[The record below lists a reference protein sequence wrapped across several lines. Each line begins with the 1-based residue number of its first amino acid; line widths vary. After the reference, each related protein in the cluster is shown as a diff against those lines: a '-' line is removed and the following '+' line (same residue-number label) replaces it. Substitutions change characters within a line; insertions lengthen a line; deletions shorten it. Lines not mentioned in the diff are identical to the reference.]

1 MNVSPVSFKS
11 LLCFTIND
19 KKPKGELPTLIKTAF
34 SYNRD
39 LKGYKLVEKPLYEET
54 IDGTVHNAHAN
65 LCEDLDKKYAQLLPK
80 GSKQVFL
87 TPVNVYVNPTKTEKR
102 YYLTAAT
109 NDDEQ
114 KILYSSFANSRDF
127 FVAKFRDKSI

>member
-11 LLCFTIND
+11 LFCFTIND
-19 KKPKGELPTLIKTAF
+19 KRPKGELPLMIKTAF
-34 SYNRD
+34 SYNKE
-39 LKGYKLVEKPLYEET
+39 LKGYKLVEKPLYDEK

-65 LCEDLDKKYAQLLPK
+65 MCDELDKKYASLLPK

-87 TPVNVYVNPTKTEKR
+87 TPVDVFETPTKEVRR

-109 NDDEQ
+109 NEDEN

>member
-1 MNVSPVSFKS
+1 MNISPVSFKS

-34 SYNRD
+34 SYNKD
-39 LKGYKLVEKPLYEET
+39 LKGYKLVEKPLYEDT

-65 LCEDLDKKYAQLLPK
+65 LCEDLDKKYAHFLPK

-87 TPVNVYVNPTKTEKR
+87 TPVDMYVSPTKIEKR